1 MKMRIILSAGFAAGI
16 MLWSGAVLGQG
27 KPAGCDQAKAGTPE
41 KVVGQVV
48 KVDPDRGK
56 LTLRGTDGTTR
67 EFEAS
72 KETLQ
77 GYKVGD
83 RIEARLRVPPNCQ

>member
-1 MKMRIILSAGFAAGI
+1 MKMRIILSAGFAAGV
-16 MLWSGAVLGQG
+16 MLWSGAVLGQS
-27 KPAGCDQAKAGTPE
+27 KPAGRDRAQAGTPE
-41 KVVGQVV
+41 NVEGQVV

-77 GYKVGD
+77 GYNVGD
-83 RIEARLRVPPNCQ
+83 RLEAQLRLPPNCQ

>member
-1 MKMRIILSAGFAAGI
+1 MKTRIVLSAGFAAVVT
-16 MLWSGAVLGQG
+16 LWSGAVLGQS
-27 KPAGCDQAKAGTPE
+27 KPAGCDQAKAGTPQ
-41 KVVGQVV
+41 KVEGQVV

-77 GYKVGD
+77 GYTVGD
-83 RIEARLRVPPNCQ
+83 RIEAQLRLPPNCR